1 MATKPSR
8 ISSAIVCSSW
18 SNSIKSL
25 PKPFE
30 NTSKSF
36 APASRKVSLHFEH
49 VATPVPKTKL
59 PTRSR
64 WYKMYRTGAKFPSK
78 PHFFDSTAD
87 VIDLVSKTKAL
98 VQEKIN

>member
-1 MATKPSR
+1 VTK
-8 ISSAIVCSSW
+8 
-18 SNSIKSL
+18 SIQSL
-25 PKPFE
+25 LKPFE
-30 NTSKSF
+30 NASKAFGHSN
-36 APASRKVSLHFEH
+36 RKVSLHFEH